1 MSADRFTLRFEELP
15 RTLPVFP
22 LAGAVVLPRQL
33 LPLNIFEPRYLHMV
47 LDALGAQRLI
57 GMIQPRADAA
67 AVQMPALYDIG
78 CAGRISAFEETS
90 DGRLLIT
97 LTGVC
102 RFAVDA
108 ELEAVNGYRRVRPQW
123 SAYRADLEE
132 PVAPELDFAR
142 LEPTLRQY
150 VEDKGLQA
158 SWEALRKLRA
168 GALIDFLCTNLPLSS
183 EEKQALVE
191 AVDVDERAR
200 VLETAMQ
207 MAVRAST
214 QADATRH

>member
-1 MSADRFTLRFEELP
+1 MSADRYTLRFEELP
-15 RTLPVFP
+15 GTLPVFP

-33 LPLNIFEPRYLHMV
+33 LPLNIFEPRYLNMV

-57 GMIQPRADAA
+57 GMIQPRPDAV
-67 AVQMPALYDIG
+67 AVPVPALYDIG
-78 CAGRISAFEETS
+78 CAGRISAFEETG

-97 LTGVC
+97 LTGVS

-108 ELEAVNGYRRVRPQW
+108 ELEPVNGYRRVRPRW

-132 PVAPELDFAR
+132 PAAPELDFAR

-150 VEDKGLQA
+150 VEDKGLGA

-168 GALIDFLCTNLPLSS
+168 AALIDFLCTNLPLSS

-191 AVDVDERAR
+191 AADVDERAR
-200 VLETAMQ
+200 VLETALQ

>member
-33 LPLNIFEPRYLHMV
+33 LPLNIFEPRYLNMV
-47 LDALGAQRLI
+47 LDALGALRLI
-57 GMIQPRADAA
+57 GMIQPRADAVA
-67 AVQMPALYDIG
+67 ARVPALYDIG
-78 CAGRISAFEETS
+78 CAGRISAFEETG

-97 LTGVC
+97 LTGVS

-108 ELEAVNGYRRVRPQW
+108 ELEPVNGYRRVRPLW
-123 SAYRADLEE
+123 SAYRGDLEE
-132 PVAPELDFAR
+132 PAAPELDFAR

-150 VEDKGLQA
+150 FENKGLQA
-158 SWEALRKLRA
+158 SWEALQKLHA